1 MYFRSPDP
9 EGSRREEIRL
19 PEHYG
24 GCAFSRNDPAQESQI
39 PTNGQKSRLN
49 QPSSTTQCEKKEEN
63 GSFPTTEKKAEASPL
78 QESAKVP
85 ASDPPREKGR
95 SLAPLGF
102 GGLALDEL
110 LLLGLLLLLGREGED
125 GEILLLLLL
134 LLLCGG

>member
-9 EGSRREEIRL
+9 SGSRREEIRL

-24 GCAFSRNDPAQESQI
+24 GCAFPRPDAVQEPNI
-39 PTNGQKSRLN
+39 PTEPPKEEVNRHTPPTKDGHTGEN
-49 QPSSTTQCEKKEEN
+49 QPSSPTLGKFPSSAPQEE
-63 GSFPTTEKKAEASPL
+63 PTLP
-78 QESAKVP
+78 QES
-85 ASDPPREKGR
+85 PRAKGR
-95 SLAPLGF
+95 GLLPLGF

-125 GEILLLLLL
+125 SEILLLLLL

>member
-39 PTNGQKSRLN
+39 PTNGQKSVLN
-49 QPSSTTQCEKKEEN
+49 QPLSPTDGEKKEEN
-63 GSFPTTEKKAEASPL
+63 KDFSTTEKKAADAPS
-78 QESAKVP
+78 QESGRDLT
-85 ASDPPREKGR
+85 SDPPREKGR